1 MNYFRDNIEAMEPYV
16 PGEQPGDA
24 RKVIKLNTNENPYPP
39 SPAVVAAAR
48 EFDVSRLRLYPDAM
62 AGEFRRE
69 AAKLLDVPP
78 EWVLPGDGSDDL
90 IIMIARACL
99 GPGRPVAYPVP
110 TFTFYRTQG
119 EVSQAPII
127 EVPLREGFALPVAE
141 LIAARAAVTFVA
153 SPNSPT
159 GVAPA
164 MAELEELAAQLA
176 GVLVIDE
183 AYVEFA
189 ERTALPLCRRCK
201 NVILLRTLSKSY
213 SLAGLRLGF
222 GVANPTLIAGLLK
235 AKSIYNVGA
244 LPAAMGAAALRD
256 QAYARSCI
264 AKVKASRATLAREL
278 ARIGWRVTP
287 SQANFLL
294 AAVPGGAARARAL
307 YDALKAR
314 QILVRYYDQPRL
326 DDSLRITV
334 GTDEE
339 NAALIAAIA
348 EIP

>member
-1 MNYFRDNIEAMEPYV
+1 MNYFRDNIEAMEPYM
-16 PGEQPGDA
+16 PGEQPADV

-39 SPAVVAAAR
+39 SPAVVRAAR
-48 EFDVSRLRLYPDAM
+48 EFDLARLRLYPDAM

-69 AAKLLDVPP
+69 AAKLLDVPA

-99 GPGRPVAYPVP
+99 GPGRAVAYPVP

-119 EVSQAPII
+119 EVSQAPIV
-127 EVPLREGFALPVAE
+127 EVPLLADFALPVEA
-141 LIAARAAVTFVA
+141 LLAAQAAVTFVA
-153 SPNSPT
+153 SPSSPT

-164 MAELEELAAQLA
+164 MAELEALAAGLA
-176 GVLVIDE
+176 GLLVIDE

-189 ERTALPLCRRCK
+189 EQTALPLCRRYE
-201 NVILLRTLSKSY
+201 NVIILRTLSKSY

-222 GVANPTLIAGLLK
+222 GVANPTLITGLLK

-244 LPAAMGAAALRD
+244 LPAAMGAAALAD
-256 QAYARSCI
+256 QAYARACT
-264 AKVKASRATLAREL
+264 AKVKASRATLTREL
-278 ARIGWRVTP
+278 ERIGWCVTP

-294 AAVPGGAARARAL
+294 AAVPGGAARARAV

-326 DDSLRITV
+326 DDKLRITV

-339 NAALIAAIA
+339 NATLVAAVA
-348 EIP
+348 EMP